1 MSRAVLL
8 PRCCALAAGVVAA
21 AALAGVSAP
30 VASQTQVKSQPQAPS
45 QVLYT
50 LQTRCSLNGGAAVPC
65 TVEALNEGKAT
76 LYRHTIGRNVE
87 TIRITD
93 APVRMQ
99 RLDASSKR
107 WSSLTLAAARFS
119 SNTVCFNGRDLC
131 VVNPNYLN
139 SVQQQS
145 SAAMAGRDL
154 VKVHFGGDGRIDAT
168 CYDNGCEVNLK

>member
-8 PRCCALAAGVVAA
+8 PRCCALAAGFAAA
-21 AALAGVSAP
+21 AALAAVPAP
-30 VASQTQVKSQPQAPS
+30 AAAQTQTPP

-50 LQTRCSLNGGAAVPC
+50 LQTRCSLNGAAAVPC

-99 RLDASSKR
+99 RLEAGSKR
-107 WSSLTLAAARFS
+107 WSSLTWAAARFS
-119 SNTVCFNGRDLC
+119 SNTVCFNTRELC

-154 VKVHFGGDGRIDAT
+154 VKVHFGADGRIDAT